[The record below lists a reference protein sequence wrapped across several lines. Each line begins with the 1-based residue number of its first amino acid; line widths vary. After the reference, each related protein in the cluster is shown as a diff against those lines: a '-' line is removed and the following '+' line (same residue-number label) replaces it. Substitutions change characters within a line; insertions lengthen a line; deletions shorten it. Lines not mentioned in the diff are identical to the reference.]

1 MESRASR
8 AHHENISASE
18 QQTLLWEGV
27 GAHNKIKGCPAHKD
41 REWPTYAALMT
52 DVAKSDYTHVLECP
66 HDTVDKARIA
76 PAEDTISKR
85 SIFKKKETKIPSF
98 CKSLCAH
105 GVVCLAK
112 MELFPN
118 PPDNNDVAPYTGL
131 LEPGQTVE
139 HCLLRLSSAAKP
151 PAKEMDSVM
160 GRLVL
165 GAVGGKLAD
174 AKLFPT
180 AALKAFRGKGVRSGN
195 LLFSGAKTGQPETD
209 FFAHCLCTQVSEK
222 VSRSLKPIIKKF
234 YDYSENPLSL
244 GVSDFCSYKQ
254 DGNITSSASDTERE
268 IQFPYIVLLHP
279 VYNFAKNSTEENEAE
294 LDIPF
299 DSFLNDLL
307 SIPNG
312 STLYNIFACPNP
324 SSVLDATKLQ
334 RIGKIV
340 STSDM
345 ITSDPTDGLFFRH
358 QKKEED
364 YALRPEWK
372 KEVQA
377 QCSSDGGKTKDSISK
392 LAGWKMLEAS
402 IQEGK
407 YVDFEKIAVTK

>member
-27 GAHNKIKGCPAHKD
+27 GTHNKIKGCPAHKD

-66 HDTVDKARIA
+66 HDTVDKARIK

-85 SIFKKKETKIPSF
+85 SLFKKKETKIPSF

-222 VSRSLKPIIKKF
+222 VSRSLKPIIKKI
-234 YDYSENPLSL
+234 L
-244 GVSDFCSYKQ
+244 
-254 DGNITSSASDTERE
+254 
-268 IQFPYIVLLHP
+268 
-279 VYNFAKNSTEENEAE
+279 
-294 LDIPF
+294 
-299 DSFLNDLL
+299 
-307 SIPNG
+307 
-312 STLYNIFACPNP
+312 
-324 SSVLDATKLQ
+324 
-334 RIGKIV
+334 
-340 STSDM
+340 
-345 ITSDPTDGLFFRH
+345 
-358 QKKEED
+358 
-364 YALRPEWK
+364 
-372 KEVQA
+372 
-377 QCSSDGGKTKDSISK
+377 
-392 LAGWKMLEAS
+392 
-402 IQEGK
+402 
-407 YVDFEKIAVTK
+407 

>member
-1 MESRASR
+1 MESRAPQ
-8 AHHENISASE
+8 ANIDHLSASE
-18 QQTLLWEGV
+18 QQTVLWNGV
-27 GAHNKIKGCPAHKD
+27 QAHNESKGCPAHKD
-41 REWPTYAALMT
+41 REWPTYAALVT
-52 DVAKSDYTHVLECP
+52 DVAESDYTHVLECP
-66 HDTVDKARIA
+66 HDKVDKARIA
-76 PAEDTISKR
+76 PANVTVSKR
-85 SIFKKKETKIPSF
+85 NLFQKKVVTKVPSF
-98 CKSLCAH
+98 CKALCAH
-105 GVVCLAK
+105 GVLCCAK
-112 MELFPN
+112 MVLFPN
-118 PPDNNDVAPYTGL
+118 PPDNNSVAPYTGL
-131 LEPGQTVE
+131 LEPGQTSE

-151 PAKEMDSVM
+151 PAKDMNSVM

-165 GAVGGKLAD
+165 GAVGGKLAH

-180 AALKAFRGKGVRSGN
+180 AALKAFRGNGVRSGN

-222 VSRSLKPIIKKF
+222 VSRSLKPVIKKF
-234 YDYSENPLSL
+234 YEYSDNPLSL
-244 GVSDFCSYKQ
+244 GVSDFCSHDQ
-254 DGNITSSASDTERE
+254 DGNAASSDCDPERAV
-268 IQFPYIVLLHP
+268 QFPYIVLLHP
-279 VYNFAKNSTEENEAE
+279 VYTFPQNGTDESEVA
-294 LDIPF
+294 F
-299 DSFLNDLL
+299 DAFLSDLL

-345 ITSDPTDGLFFRH
+345 ITSDPEDGIFFRH

-372 KEVQA
+372 KQITA

-402 IQEGK
+402 INKGK
-407 YVDFEKIAVTK
+407 YIDFGTN